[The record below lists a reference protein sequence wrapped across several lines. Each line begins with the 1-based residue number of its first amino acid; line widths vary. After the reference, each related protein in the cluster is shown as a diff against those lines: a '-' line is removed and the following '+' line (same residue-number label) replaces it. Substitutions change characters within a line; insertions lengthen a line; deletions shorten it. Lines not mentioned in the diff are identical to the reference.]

1 MDPGEIVNTGI
12 IAIKYGAAAGIA
24 IPCTALARR
33 ILGPAADEVAQILTD
48 QIRMYRYERPQASSQ
63 SGKR

>member
-12 IAIKYGAAAGIA
+12 IAIKYGAAGIA

-48 QIRMYRYERPQASSQ
+48 QIRMYRYARPQASSQ